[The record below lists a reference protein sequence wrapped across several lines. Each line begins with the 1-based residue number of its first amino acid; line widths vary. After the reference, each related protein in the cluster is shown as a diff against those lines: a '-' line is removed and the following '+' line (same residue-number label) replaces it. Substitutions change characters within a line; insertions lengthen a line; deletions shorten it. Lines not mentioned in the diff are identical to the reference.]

1 MKRLVFTLILTICAQ
16 WLFSQ
21 SRMSSADVSFLYNQ
35 DHEFLIDHRLAQD
48 GNKVKVYVRFIL
60 NSGVVKISDYEIQY
74 DIRDSYIDEKHV
86 NSATRLDSAA
96 LIATGFREFIYS
108 FEFEKTPDQ
117 SLIVLEVNN
126 ILRNRKFLIDIP
138 IQRNENTRNQPFLI
152 FEAQRNVPYFSRFVN
167 LDQAI
172 RLVNVF
178 GNDGKYQVQGVVN
191 NQAVAIPTFDEGRVQ
206 APTVIEI
213 DTLYGPVEGE
223 IMKFSTAG
231 YYVIN
236 DSTEPSNSMGILVTD
251 PFYPYFG
258 QFEKM
263 IEPLIFISTN
273 DEFKTLRRAT
283 DSRMAFEDFVTTRIS
298 NGGKVAQDFVK
309 FYYRRVRKS
318 AHLFTSNKEGWK
330 TDRGMVYQIYG
341 NPLQVFRNEEQELWV
356 YAAPNGGRIRF
367 NFAVVSAESNLLEYS
382 LIRESKYKESWMDAV
397 TSWRSGKVIE

>member
-138 IQRNENTRNQPFLI
+138 IQRNKNTRNQPFLI

-167 LDQAI
+167 LDQAV

-367 NFAVVSAESNLLEYS
+367 SFAVVSAESNLLEYS

>member
-138 IQRNENTRNQPFLI
+138 IQRNKNTRNQPFLI

-167 LDQAI
+167 LDQAV

-251 PFYPYFG
+251 SFYPYFG

>member
-138 IQRNENTRNQPFLI
+138 IQRNKNTRNQPFLI
-152 FEAQRNVPYFSRFVN
+152 FEA
-167 LDQAI
+167 
-172 RLVNVF
+172 
-178 GNDGKYQVQGVVN
+178 
-191 NQAVAIPTFDEGRVQ
+191 GRVQ

-251 PFYPYFG
+251 SFYPYFG

>member
-1 MKRLVFTLILTICAQ
+1 MKRLVFTLILTIFAQ

-117 SLIVLEVNN
+117 SLIILEVNN

-138 IQRNENTRNQPFLI
+138 IQRNKNTRNQPFLI

-167 LDQAI
+167 LDQAV

-178 GNDGKYQVQGVVN
+178 GNDGKYQVEGVVN

>member
-1 MKRLVFTLILTICAQ
+1 M
-16 WLFSQ
+16 
-21 SRMSSADVSFLYNQ
+21 
-35 DHEFLIDHRLAQD
+35 
-48 GNKVKVYVRFIL
+48 
-60 NSGVVKISDYEIQY
+60 VKISDYEIQY

-138 IQRNENTRNQPFLI
+138 IQRNKNTRNQPFLI

-167 LDQAI
+167 LDQAV

-251 PFYPYFG
+251 SFYPYFG

>member
-1 MKRLVFTLILTICAQ
+1 
-16 WLFSQ
+16 
-21 SRMSSADVSFLYNQ
+21 MSSADVSFLYNQ

-138 IQRNENTRNQPFLI
+138 IQRNKNTRNQPFLI

-167 LDQAI
+167 LDQAV

>member
-138 IQRNENTRNQPFLI
+138 IQRNKNTRNQPFLI

-167 LDQAI
+167 LDQAV

>member
-138 IQRNENTRNQPFLI
+138 IQRNEHTRNQPFLI

-167 LDQAI
+167 LDQAV

>member
-1 MKRLVFTLILTICAQ
+1 MKRLVFTLILTIFAQ

-138 IQRNENTRNQPFLI
+138 IQRNKNTRNQPFLI

-167 LDQAI
+167 LDQAV

-251 PFYPYFG
+251 SFYPYFG

>member
-138 IQRNENTRNQPFLI
+138 IQRNKNTRNQPFLI

-167 LDQAI
+167 LDQAV

-178 GNDGKYQVQGVVN
+178 GNDGKYQVEGVVN
-191 NQAVAIPTFDEGRVQ
+191 NQAVAIPTFDEGSVQ

-251 PFYPYFG
+251 SFYPYFG

>member
-48 GNKVKVYVRFIL
+48 GNRVKVYVRFIL

-74 DIRDSYIDEKHV
+74 DIRDSYIDERHV
-86 NSATRLDSAA
+86 NSATRLDSAS

-117 SLIVLEVNN
+117 SLIVVEVNN
-126 ILRNRKFLIDIP
+126 MLRNRKFLIDIP
-138 IQRNENTRNQPFLI
+138 IEKSENAQNQPFLI
-152 FEAQRNVPYFSRFVN
+152 FEAQRNVPYFSRFIN
-167 LDQAI
+167 LDQSV

-178 GNDGKYQVQGVVN
+178 GNDGKYQIQGVVN
-191 NQAVAIPTFDEGRVQ
+191 NQAVAIPTFDEGRIQ
-206 APTVIEI
+206 ASSKIEI
-213 DTLYGPVEGE
+213 DTLYGSIEGE
-223 IMKFSTAG
+223 IIKFSTPG

-236 DSTEPSNSMGILVTD
+236 DSKEPSNEMGVLVTD

-263 IEPLIFISTN
+263 VEPLIFISTN
-273 DEFKTLRRAT
+273 DEFKNLRTARDART
-283 DSRMAFEDFVTTRIS
+283 AFEDFVTTRIS
-298 NGGKVAQDFVK
+298 NGGRIAQDFVK
-309 FYYRRVRKS
+309 YYYRRVRKS
-318 AHLFTSNKEGWK
+318 AHLFTSNKDGWK

-341 NPLQVFRNEEQELWV
+341 NPLQVFRNEKQELWV
-356 YAAPNGGRIRF
+356 FSAPNGGRIRF
-367 NFAVVSAESNLLEYS
+367 NFEIVSEENNLLIHR
-382 LIRESKYKESWMDAV
+382 LIRENKFKDSWVDAV